1 MTTIAYSERARADIV
16 RLTDF
21 LFESDPTAADTTADL
36 IEEAIAIL
44 INHPEIGRKV
54 GSELREL
61 IISRG
66 RSGYLALYH
75 FGVRVDE
82 VFVLA
87 IRHQRES
94 GYGLRLT

>member
-1 MTTIAYSERARADIV
+1 MTTIAYSGRARADIV
-16 RLTDF
+16 RLSEF
-21 LFESDPTAADTTADL
+21 LVETYPTAADATADL
-36 IEEAIAIL
+36 IEEAIGVL
-44 INHPEIGRKV
+44 GNHLEIGRKV

-66 RSGYLALYH
+66 RSGCLALYH
-75 FGVRVDE
+75 FDARSDE

-94 GYGLRLT
+94 GYGSRLP